1 MDAEERRVT
10 IDRHE
15 WVLKSPAHHAE
26 LEKAITVAERK
37 RSDLLTRKGA
47 RVGDVYVTGADNE
60 VIVSFEAER
69 PKVATRE
76 RGPVAGGER
85 MEAGDAD
92 A

>member
-15 WVLKSPAHHAE
+15 WVLKSPAHHTE
-26 LEKAITVAERK
+26 LEKAVAVAERK
-37 RSDLLTRKGA
+37 RAELAVR
-47 RVGDVYVTGADNE
+47 RVRTGDVHVTAADNE

-69 PKVATRE
+69 PKVATRGRE
-76 RGPVAGGER
+76 V
-85 MEAGDAD
+85 AD